1 MDYMKSL
8 QKILPSVERRNGYI
22 VAVTAEDVS
31 QVQAMRDAS
40 GFTGEVIVDQD
51 HLLLHELKTRFGV
64 DVAISEKKGYPH
76 GMAQPAIM
84 VQKRDKTVLYSWAI
98 VPSLVSLLQRATTLY
113 RRLTVP
119 CR

>member
-8 QKILPSVERRNGYI
+8 QKIVSSVERRNGYV
-22 VAVTAEDVS
+22 VAVTAEDAS
-31 QVQAMRDAS
+31 HVQATRDAS

-64 DVAISEKKGYPH
+64 DVAISDKKGYPH

-84 VQKRDKTVLYSWAI
+84 VQKQDKTVMYSWAI
-98 VPSLVSLLQRATTLY
+98 VPSLVSLLHHVTTLY
-113 RRLTVP
+113 GRLTVP